1 MKKDRII
8 KLCMTI
14 CLILGISVM
23 PINQLEVKAN
33 EIIAT
38 VQGTISSGTTSDLLR
53 LSTPQGNMEIKL
65 DSDTDA
71 SACKILLPG
80 KKISVSGTLMS
91 ANLIS
96 AVHDLVLES
105 GLGAKNIAAA
115 VGKPYSTLLR
125 EVNPFDDGAKLGAET
140 LVDIMRVTGNIQP
153 LEHIAEQFGYEL
165 KRTH

>member
-1 MKKDRII
+1 
-8 KLCMTI
+8 
-14 CLILGISVM
+14 
-23 PINQLEVKAN
+23 
-33 EIIAT
+33 
-38 VQGTISSGTTSDLLR
+38 
-53 LSTPQGNMEIKL
+53 
-65 DSDTDA
+65 
-71 SACKILLPG
+71 
-80 KKISVSGTLMS
+80 MS

-153 LEHIAEQFGYEL
+153 LEHKPNSSAMSSSGPTKPLPYNASPSPKNHHDAHHRPIAPPVGAFSYPFSPSPKSPRQAEDFS
-165 KRTH
+165 

>member
-1 MKKDRII
+1 
-8 KLCMTI
+8 
-14 CLILGISVM
+14 
-23 PINQLEVKAN
+23 
-33 EIIAT
+33 
-38 VQGTISSGTTSDLLR
+38 
-53 LSTPQGNMEIKL
+53 
-65 DSDTDA
+65 
-71 SACKILLPG
+71 
-80 KKISVSGTLMS
+80 MS

-125 EVNPFDDGAKLGAET
+125 EVNPFDDGAET